1 MLNYKAVK
9 RNKLTGATYNNLDK
23 FPKHDV
29 EEKKRQLYAQYVQY
43 DMIFI
48 EVNNIQN
55 KTVYCFV

>member
-1 MLNYKAVK
+1 MPNYKAVK

-23 FPKHDV
+23 FPKHNV
-29 EEKKRQLYAQYVQY
+29 EKKSQLYAQYVQY

-55 KTVYCFV
+55 KTVYCFL